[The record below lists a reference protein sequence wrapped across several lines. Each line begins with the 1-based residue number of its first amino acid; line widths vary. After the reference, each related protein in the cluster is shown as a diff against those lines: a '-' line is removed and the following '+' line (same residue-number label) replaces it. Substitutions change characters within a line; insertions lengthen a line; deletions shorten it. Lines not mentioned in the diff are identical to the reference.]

1 LGGASSATPQ
11 TGQRRAFH
19 LASQGTG
26 ARVKAV
32 VPTARRPASTG
43 IRQWSI
49 SAQTFALPSFT
60 TAVVAHRTAPL
71 RRKPPASIRGAT
83 RASGVV
89 TVADIG
95 SLDYDL
101 KRDVSALCAM
111 VEDDYPEESIYH
123 RYGVILSTLS
133 ELVMIGRRAK
143 KEVAADHG

>member
-1 LGGASSATPQ
+1 M
-11 TGQRRAFH
+11 
-19 LASQGTG
+19 
-26 ARVKAV
+26 
-32 VPTARRPASTG
+32 
-43 IRQWSI
+43 
-49 SAQTFALPSFT
+49 
-60 TAVVAHRTAPL
+60 
-71 RRKPPASIRGAT
+71 
-83 RASGVV
+83 